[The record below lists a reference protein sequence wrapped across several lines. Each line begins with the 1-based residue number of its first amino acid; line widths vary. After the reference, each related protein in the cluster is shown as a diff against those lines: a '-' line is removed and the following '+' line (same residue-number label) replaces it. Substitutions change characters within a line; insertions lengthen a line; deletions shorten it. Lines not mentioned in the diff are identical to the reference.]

1 MDNST
6 ETIETK
12 VLTFWRTANY
22 DDGGENGS
30 PSLTCDYEGQEYV
43 VSPATVRKA
52 LHLPE
57 EKKYDASDKLKIA
70 LPDKYE
76 ALFSDENIPQPP
88 SPAHEPIVKSDPKP
102 TSGSSQQGPVEKSS
116 PKRILRSTK
125 CPIKPSPPPR
135 KRRFLQKISDS
146 ESDEDIPPP
155 PPAKKLRKKIKPTS
169 ITDLTVEPPQSEDP
183 EQALI
188 PFSDQSAEP
197 LLIEPLSAMPLDI
210 AAADKQ
216 MLESTSDHNDQTEGN
231 KSVEEKIAADT
242 DISEKPSDAPSKS
255 EDAQIE
261 MVLHLIQDSLVQPE
275 DIVAAPAQEIPMAEN
290 SEAATEALESHTLSV
305 FLADI
310 DDDEGTEVTST
321 PIQAPGIH
329 SIISEPVRETTPE
342 RVDSPVK
349 AMSPVRESTPFI
361 APAVPS
367 SPLPSSEPARRR
379 ICHLSYN
386 HRMCRTTS
394 PSVEDRLT
402 SIEATQASMH
412 YTLTDLS
419 ASVAQLVQILTSADV
434 KKGEKT
440 SKDKC
445 KPDQQI
451 KRKKPDDDEEEK
463 GEMSKHKAVRDSDA
477 VSKEI
482 NLVSSEVEKKK
493 EKLVA
498 EAEKLI
504 EAGDPESQKFCQ
516 TLKFRGKETTLF
528 YKSPSLQA
536 IDEAMAR
543 KIFEKEN
550 PGKQKIP
557 KQKGIV
563 ISEVNY
569 TDINRPR
576 TRSQTQTLSESD
588 SKDKGKKPVDV
599 VLPVPTMPKKS
610 IITLAPE
617 NPTERMIKLSKNIHI
632 IANVSDQA
640 EEKEAELV
648 RRRKSEFKSISEKIL
663 TSDIAQV
670 KVPVTEERIEDT
682 KVSWLKLNTEKTQDD
697 LKKKSL
703 YGSLGVEFVPNNH
716 AAILNT
722 ADAPRDYHPIQQ
734 FLAQS
739 ALDGSPSIVFSYEG
753 EEYAVTPATVR
764 QAFNMPESA
773 AYMTNGDTNLRS
785 MMDALGYSESLEK
798 LGQLKRP
805 GLKREWSFF
814 FDCITRAF
822 QKKSTNWD
830 AIPMDMLQI
839 GLHKRVFNDLI
850 SKDEKYPIQRP
861 LLIPAPVR
869 ARMDLPQQ
877 QQPQQ
882 QQPQPPIS
890 PTATKQPRSSA
901 SKSKKATKSDE
912 NPSTKKTRTSV
923 VTQVLQTKSDKL
935 ANSDAANSDAVN
947 TEAASPPK
955 QKRRRLVAAYDY
967 DDLEASPAT
976 NSEPSQ
982 ASPQT
987 KTARFKRRANKPKRA
1002 KVPITEITDFT
1013 IEEEQAPFTTIPDDL
1028 SQALMVHPLQAVP
1041 LSTATASS
1049 TSSENRGSQFQRNS
1063 KYG

>member
-1 MDNST
+1 MATTAFIFAEPAQDANSEPTPTTASEPVQASPQKSARFKLRAQKPARAKVPVTDITDFTVEEEQTPSTQVAEQSQALMVLPIQAVPLTSPTASSTSSEVDEEIVCKEQATTEAGANMSDPHTPVSDHGPSTPIPTSPMKIPEEIMSTTAFEFDGAKFVTNNYSAILDNDEAPKEFHLIQDFLAHSELMYALT
-6 ETIETK
+6 QPELISPSE
-12 VLTFWRTANY
+12 VLTFWRTTNY

-57 EKKYDASDKLKIA
+57 EKKYDASDKLKVA

-88 SPAHEPIVKSDPKP
+88 SPAHEPVAKSDPKP

-125 CPIKPSPPPR
+125 TPTKPSPPPR

-146 ESDEDIPPP
+146 KSDEDIPPP

-231 KSVEEKIAADT
+231 KSVEERIAADT

-261 MVLHLIQDSLVQPE
+261 MVLQLIQDSLVQPE
-275 DIVAAPAQEIPMAEN
+275 DIIAAPAQEIPMAEN

-321 PIQAPGIH
+321 PFQAPGLH

-342 RVDSPVK
+342 RVDSPIK
-349 AMSPVRESTPFI
+349 ALSLVRESTPYI
-361 APAVPS
+361 APAVPG

-412 YTLTDLS
+412 YTLADLS
-419 ASVAQLVQILTSADV
+419 ASGAQLVQVLTSADV

-463 GEMSKHKAVRDSDA
+463 GEMNKQQKLLQIKETKKNSSKEAASSERPPLRESQKQKSMKLTVITQAQSISKAVRDSDA
-477 VSKEI
+477 ISKEI
-482 NLVSSEVEKKK
+482 NLVNSE
-493 EKLVA
+493 
-498 EAEKLI
+498 
-504 EAGDPESQKFCQ
+504 
-516 TLKFRGKETTLF
+516 
-528 YKSPSLQA
+528 
-536 IDEAMAR
+536 
-543 KIFEKEN
+543 
-550 PGKQKIP
+550 KIP

-576 TRSQTQTLSESD
+576 TRSQTLSESD

-599 VLPVPTMPKKS
+599 VPPVPTMPKKS

-617 NPTERMIKLSKNIHI
+617 NPTKRMIKLSKNIHI

-640 EEKEAELV
+640 EGKEAGLV
-648 RRRKSEFKSISEKIL
+648 RRRKGEFKSIPEKTL

-670 KVPVTEERIEDT
+670 KVPVTQERIEDT
-682 KVSWLKLNTEKTQDD
+682 KVSWLKLNSEKTQDD
-697 LKKKSL
+697 QKKKSL
-703 YGSLGVEFVPNNH
+703 YGSLDRPRVIQLGEAMKRSKVNALR
-716 AAILNT
+716 AAIYQTGDETEELRNVK
-722 ADAPRDYHPIQQ
+722 AQMIQTLKLKEENLINQ
-734 FLAQS
+734 F
-739 ALDGSPSIVFSYEG
+739 VRESY
-753 EEYAVTPATVR
+753 
-764 QAFNMPESA
+764 
-773 AYMTNGDTNLRS
+773 
-785 MMDALGYSESLEK
+785 GY
-798 LGQLKRP
+798 R
-805 GLKREWSFF
+805 
-814 FDCITRAF
+814 
-822 QKKSTNWD
+822 
-830 AIPMDMLQI
+830 
-839 GLHKRVFNDLI
+839 LI
-850 SKDEKYPIQRP
+850 
-861 LLIPAPVR
+861 
-869 ARMDLPQQ
+869 
-877 QQPQQ
+877 
-882 QQPQPPIS
+882 
-890 PTATKQPRSSA
+890 
-901 SKSKKATKSDE
+901 
-912 NPSTKKTRTSV
+912 
-923 VTQVLQTKSDKL
+923 
-935 ANSDAANSDAVN
+935 
-947 TEAASPPK
+947 
-955 QKRRRLVAAYDY
+955 
-967 DDLEASPAT
+967 
-976 NSEPSQ
+976 
-982 ASPQT
+982 
-987 KTARFKRRANKPKRA
+987 
-1002 KVPITEITDFT
+1002 
-1013 IEEEQAPFTTIPDDL
+1013 
-1028 SQALMVHPLQAVP
+1028 
-1041 LSTATASS
+1041 
-1049 TSSENRGSQFQRNS
+1049 
-1063 KYG
+1063 